1 MADFESLEEDEEDD
15 GDDDGEGRKGKRRRG
30 RKGKRGTKGPTTK
43 RVPRPKGDKLER
55 FRGIRGKD
63 KHPATKTPLIND
75 IVTHILAVS
84 QQPEA
89 GASGKED
96 GRDKKENVAEAANT
110 ASTAV
115 PTKANRKGEWVGKA
129 SQVTKQRNYYDAV
142 LVDKVPINVG
152 DYVRLAYG
160 ENETTRIG
168 QVSADSLLTGVCVC
182 VCASLPGPPMKPF
195 ADRAQSRCLRTS
207 RS

>member
-15 GDDDGEGRKGKRRRG
+15 GDDDGEGRKRRRRG
-30 RKGKRGTKGPTTK
+30 RKGKRGAKGPTTK

-75 IVTHILAVS
+75 IVKHILAVS

-89 GASGKED
+89 KEEAGA
-96 GRDKKENVAEAANT
+96 DKKENVAEAAN
-110 ASTAV
+110 AAAAAV
-115 PTKANRKGEWVGKA
+115 PTKASRKGEWVGKP
-129 SQVTKQRNYYDAV
+129 SHVTKQRNYYDAV

-160 ENETTRIG
+160 ENETTRVG
-168 QVSADSLLTGVCVC
+168 RVSAYHSLVCCVVC
-182 VCASLPGPPMKPF
+182 IVLLCIRVVLCCCVLCMRYCDGCNV
-195 ADRAQSRCLRTS
+195 R
-207 RS
+207 